1 MIIQETNVRKIHR
14 IKELVGNVMGE
25 DVFEGRQ
32 RRQILCFVVEVMN
45 VIFQI
50 AGDSSLSTVGIN
62 VDGILLRVVL
72 DERLAHDPTQR
83 YIHRNA

>member
-1 MIIQETNVRKIHR
+1 
-14 IKELVGNVMGE
+14 MGE

-32 RRQILCFVVEVMN
+32 RRQILCFVVQVMN

-62 VDGILLRVVL
+62 VDGILL
-72 DERLAHDPTQR
+72 
-83 YIHRNA
+83 